1 MFPIQDRR
9 GQIIGFGGRVLAHG
23 EPKYLNSP
31 ETALFEKGRELYGL
45 PQARPSIRA
54 QGRVL
59 VVEGYM
65 DVVALAQ
72 HGIGYAVATLGTATT
87 AIHAQTL
94 LRLADE
100 VIFCFDGDA
109 AGRRAAWRALENT
122 LAELADGKQV
132 GFLFLPEADDPDTFV
147 RREGREGFEGALRER
162 VMPLSSFLI
171 EELRGRRDLGSEEGR
186 ANFLALAKPLL
197 EKIRAP
203 GLRLMLRKRA
213 AELTGLQAD
222 ELSSLYGPAPTAPLR
237 VAAPAPTRR
246 AGRVAPSL
254 ARKLLQLLVF
264 EPRLVEAYGAD
275 GAAGARS
282 HLADVLSLCGRSGWC
297 GGEAQAL
304 KAVLEFLRD
313 HPQISHAG
321 PLVEHF
327 RETGHG
333 ALLYQVEQEVL
344 QWGEDFAVKQE
355 FQGALDQVEALLR
368 HEKIDAL
375 RQKGLGALTSEERQ
389 LLQRLLREPG
399 QAEKNQG

>member
-1 MFPIQDRR
+1 MFPIVNSK
-9 GQIIGFGGRVLAHG
+9 GSVIGFGGRVIGKG

-31 ETALFEKGRELYGL
+31 ETPVFEKGHELYGL
-45 PQARPSIRA
+45 FQARRA
-54 QGRVL
+54 IQESAMAL

-72 HGIGYAVATLGTATT
+72 HGLDYAVATLGTATT

-94 LRLADE
+94 LRQADE
-100 VIFCFDGDA
+100 VLFCFDGDA

-147 RREGREGFEGALRER
+147 RREGREAFEAALREQ

-203 GLRLMLRKRA
+203 GLRLMLRKRVA
-213 AELTGLQAD
+213 DLTGLQAD

-237 VAAPAPTRR
+237 VAAPAPR

-254 ARKLLQLLVF
+254 ARKLLQLLMF
-264 EPRLVEAYGAD
+264 EPKLIAPCAGD
-275 GAAGARS
+275 GEVS
-282 HLADVLSLCGRSGWC
+282 PDSPLADLLSVCGRSGWC
-297 GGEAQAL
+297 GGEAQTL

-313 HPQISHAG
+313 HPQISHAA

-333 ALLYQVEQEVL
+333 PLLYQIEQEVL

-355 FQGALDQVEALLR
+355 FQGALDQVGALLR

-375 RQKGLGALTSEERQ
+375 RQKGLGALTLEERQ
-389 LLQRLLREPG
+389 MLQRLLREPG